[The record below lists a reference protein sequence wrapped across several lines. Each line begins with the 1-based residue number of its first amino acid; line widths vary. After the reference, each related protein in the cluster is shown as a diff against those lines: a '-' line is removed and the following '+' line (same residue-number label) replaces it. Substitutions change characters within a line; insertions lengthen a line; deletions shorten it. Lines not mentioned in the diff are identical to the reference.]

1 MFWKRLLFTMEL
13 MVEQVSRRIKI
24 GLIILVVGAYFLV
37 WVMVMPTCSDYVPVR
52 VLAVDDGK
60 FPA

>member
-1 MFWKRLLFTMEL
+1 MFCKILLFLMEL
-13 MVEQVSRRIKI
+13 MVEQVYRRIQS

-37 WVMVMPTCSDYVPVR
+37 WVMVSPTCSDCVPLR
-52 VLAVDDGK
+52 VLAVDGGN